1 MDLPALTRIRQRF
14 EAESVADV
22 TGELCRKLDGA
33 GVSLRP
39 GDRVAIAVG
48 SRGIA
53 NIAVIA
59 KGVAD
64 WVRVRQA
71 RPFIVPSM
79 GSHGGA
85 TAEGQKHVLESLGV
99 TEQYVGAPI
108 LSGMDVVEL
117 PQDDAPVRVY
127 FDKNAYEADATIA
140 VNRIKVH
147 SDYHGRYESGLMKM
161 LAIGLGKQTQAEAIH
176 TYGIQGLRDFM
187 PLVARQI
194 IASANVVLGV
204 AIVENAYD
212 QTMLVEAIPAAEIPD
227 REPVLL
233 DIARANMPS
242 LPVDDLDILI
252 VDEMGKNISG
262 TGMDT
267 SIIGRMMIRG
277 QAEPER
283 PRIKIVVARDLTDE
297 THGNALGMGLADIIT
312 RRLFDKIDFDAM
324 YANVKTSTFLARA
337 NVPVIADDD
346 RGAVALARRA
356 AGPIS
361 RDELKIIR
369 IRNTLDLSEI
379 LVSPAVLDLLD
390 GAAIDVIGPASELL
404 DGKGQLPRFDA

>member
-1 MDLPALTRIRQRF
+1 MDLPTLTRIRQRF

-22 TGELCRKLDGA
+22 TDGLRRKLDGA

-39 GDRVAIAVG
+39 GARVAIAVG

-53 NIAVIA
+53 DIAVIA
-59 KGVAD
+59 KGVVD
-64 WVRVRQA
+64 WVRA
-71 RPFIVPSM
+71 RDAEPFIVPSM

-108 LSGMDVVEL
+108 LSGMDMVEL
-117 PQDDAPVRVY
+117 PRGDAPVRVY
-127 FDKNAYEADATIA
+127 FDRNAYEADATIA

-176 TYGIQGLRDFM
+176 TYGSQGLRDFI

-194 IASANVVLGV
+194 IASANVVMGV

-212 QTMLVEAIPAAEIPD
+212 QTMIVEAIPASEIPD
-227 REPVLL
+227 REPHLL
-233 DIARANMPS
+233 DVARENMPS
-242 LPVDDLDILI
+242 LPIDDLDILI

-262 TGMDT
+262 VGMDT
-267 SIIGRMMIRG
+267 NIIGRMMIRG
-277 QAEPER
+277 EPEPER
-283 PRIKIVVARDLTDE
+283 PRIKTIVARDLTDE
-297 THGNALGMGLADIIT
+297 SHGNALGIGLANIIT

-337 NVPVIADDD
+337 NVPVIAGDD
-346 RGAVALARRA
+346 REAVALALRC

-361 RDELKIIR
+361 RDKLKIIR

-379 LVSPAVLDLLD
+379 YVSRAVLDLLD
-390 GAAIDVIGPASELL
+390 SAAIDVIGPPSQLL
-404 DGKGQLPRFDA
+404 DGKGQLPPFDA